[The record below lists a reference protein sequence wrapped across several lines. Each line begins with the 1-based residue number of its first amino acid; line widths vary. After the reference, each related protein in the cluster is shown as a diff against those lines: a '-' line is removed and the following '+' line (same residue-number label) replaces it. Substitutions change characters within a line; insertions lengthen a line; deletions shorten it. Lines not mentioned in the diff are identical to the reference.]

1 MQVARPFSHGM
12 ISNQMPNNQ
21 IKDEADAQQ
30 KAEQQ
35 EIQRKQQQI
44 FQEQQLMK
52 QQESQQIKQQQ
63 QIRYE
68 RKTSQIIHEDAFLS
82 MGQKQFQEMN
92 QIQLLKL

>member
-1 MQVARPFSHGM
+1 
-12 ISNQMPNNQ
+12 MPNNQ

-68 RKTSQIIHEDAFLS
+68 RKTSQIIHEYALIF
-82 MGQKQFQEMN
+82 MGQIQFQKIN
-92 QIQLLKL
+92 VVQFKTKAIN